1 MSPVLAVVRLLAKTL
16 ALTVAIELALAVAFF
31 GVRTRREMLVVAL
44 AQVVTN
50 PSVELLCMAV
60 GWRASLPLLSMPW
73 LVVLAAELAACVV
86 EALLY
91 RMVGVSRHP
100 WLMSVVLNSTSFG
113 LGLLLA
119 ACL

>member
-1 MSPVLAVVRLLAKTL
+1 MSAALVVVRLLAKTL
-16 ALTVAIELALAVAFF
+16 ALTVAIELALAVALF
-31 GVRTRREMLVVAL
+31 GLRTRREMLVVAL

-50 PSVELLCMAV
+50 PSVELLCLAV

-73 LVVLAAELAACVV
+73 LVMLAAELAACAV

-91 RMVGVSRHP
+91 RTADVSRHP
-100 WLMSVVLNSTSFG
+100 WLMSAVLNSASLG

-119 ACL
+119 GLL